1 MSRIHFTRHFNWR
14 MLLVRTLVNALAL
27 MVIVILPD
35 IRFVDRSFLSILV
48 IAIILGILN
57 AVVKPIIQFLT
68 LRFIF
73 ITYGFAVV
81 IINTVI
87 LLLLDFIV
95 KDRFAVDSLF
105 WAIIGGAL
113 MGLVSSFFENLLG
126 LQIPIFPDDAGE
138 LPALDADPT
147 KVFERKIVSGVLSPN
162 EELADEISLTS
173 DGSEQVAEV
182 IVAEVPLP
190 SEGNDVGA
198 EVIAAEVPPA
208 NEGDEVAAEGV
219 AAEVVPAGE
228 GNDTPDEAE
237 STQQGE
243 ER

>member
-1 MSRIHFTRHFNWR
+1 MSRIHFNRHFNWR

-35 IRFVDRSFLSILV
+35 IRFVDRTLLSILV

-105 WAIIGGAL
+105 WAIIGAAL

-126 LQIPIFPDDAGE
+126 LQVPIFPDDAGE
-138 LPALDADPT
+138 LPELESDLA
-147 KVFERKIVSGVLSPN
+147 KVFERKIIAGVMSPD
-162 EELADEISLTS
+162 EELIE
-173 DGSEQVAEV
+173 
-182 IVAEVPLP
+182 EVPLP
-190 SEGNDVGA
+190 GAGNDQIAEEGA
-198 EVIAAEVPPA
+198 TGDPPPDEGATVTAEPTAAAEATVTTIPA
-208 NEGDEVAAEGV
+208 AIEESETPAETASTKGDE
-219 AAEVVPAGE
+219 
-228 GNDTPDEAE
+228 
-237 STQQGE
+237 
-243 ER
+243 R

>member
-35 IRFVDRSFLSILV
+35 IRFVDRTLLSILV
-48 IAIILGILN
+48 IAIILGLLN
-57 AVVKPIIQFLT
+57 AIVKPIIQFLT

-87 LLLLDFIV
+87 LLLLDLIV
-95 KDRFAVDSLF
+95 KNRFAVDSLF

-126 LQIPIFPDDAGE
+126 LQVPIFPDDAGE
-138 LPALDADPT
+138 LPELESDLA
-147 KVFERKIVSGVLSPN
+147 KVFERKIIAGVMSPD
-162 EELADEISLTS
+162 EELTDEIPLAGAGT
-173 DGSEQVAEV
+173 EQLAEES
-182 IVAEVPLP
+182 AAGVPSP
-190 SEGNDVGA
+190 DEGATAAGEA
-198 EVIAAEVPPA
+198 IAAEVPSADEGSETPA
-208 NEGDEVAAEGV
+208 EAEATQGDE
-219 AAEVVPAGE
+219 
-228 GNDTPDEAE
+228 
-237 STQQGE
+237 
-243 ER
+243 R

>member
-27 MVIVILPD
+27 LVISILPD
-35 IRFVDRSFLSILV
+35 IRFVDRNPLSVLI
-48 IAIILGILN
+48 IAIILGLLN
-57 AVVKPIIQFLT
+57 AFVKPIIQFLT

-126 LQIPIFPDDAGE
+126 LQVPIFPDDAGE
-138 LPALDADPT
+138 LPELETDLS
-147 KVFERKIVSGVLSPN
+147 KVFERKIITSVMTPD
-162 EELADEISLTS
+162 EELMDEIPLPEAQT
-173 DGSEQVAEV
+173 EEVAEESTAADSPV
-182 IVAEVPLP
+182 D
-190 SEGNDVGA
+190 EGA
-198 EVIAAEVPPA
+198 T
-208 NEGDEVAAEGV
+208 VAAEANTADISS
-219 AAEVVPAGE
+219 AAEESETPAE
-228 GNDTPDEAE
+228 TA
-237 STQQGE
+237 STEGE